1 MLSRRIPE
9 SFPDLEVLEKYIVPL
24 TSESLGQIV
33 NTTQMWRREVDVVK
47 IAQCCEQH
55 FDWGYKEMIIKRFR
69 TFLWAGVCMR
79 ALRRAVM
86 DSDEK
91 EVDAY
96 RRIQNCQDSDE
107 HDIMATPRK
116 TGRRPHEFA
125 VGTPSGLIQ
134 HYFKDMQ
141 HVSPRKAG
149 CHFDDEHGDEYGG
162 EGKKLLTR
170 ITRSR
175 EHGSTDGLLEY
186 RVEAY
191 PIQLVRLAESGIRGT
206 RASPLEADEDE
217 DEGGEEGDEG
227 DEGGDKGDKGEGVSR
242 KKKPKKPPPDPE
254 EPMLLWLP
262 AVMLEMAEPGI
273 VEEFERIN
281 NAKPRKTQETEQ
293 RKKDR
298 AEGKVVPQQ
307 SQAKK
312 ADAKTETE
320 TEDECS
326 TAPTKRNGPTTS
338 KRNGGRL
345 RTGAIAMA
353 FKVTRKKPVA
363 EGDKGKGK
371 NKFVRSGSDSGDS
384 EEGDDDKLSPE
395 KLFNSI
401 ATAAPKPTAKRT
413 IVDEL
418 LDAVIGSSPSKSSYR
433 PESFDDADENLFLDS
448 MPGPSAKGKTKPVIV
463 AAPAKPKSYTPPAS
477 IQTAHK
483 RTNVLFAQNPD
494 YFSPLPSPG
503 TDEEEED
510 LDLYPR
516 LTSVPPTSMDRR
528 TISTSTEASGSGS
541 GRLNSAGCAAP
552 VGSVI
557 PKAPAAVED
566 KVESVE
572 DAVAD
577 ATPVATSKRSKAGSR
592 AQKSATSTR
601 KRFRFI
607 RPDSPSPEPDPE
619 SRALLSCKGRE
630 KEKARSG
637 SSRSSTA
644 TAEETDKGAEGG
656 VRKRS
661 RKSRAGDSPLARIR
675 TEPPPWLDLVPG
687 KALVPP
693 AETGRRRAPDVIEII
708 DSDSDGDEA
717 SAPVMAL
724 VKPAL
729 KNKATPK
736 SRKKNTKGVST
747 DKADIADGRVI
758 DLDM

>member
-9 SFPDLEVLEKYIVPL
+9 SFPDLEVIEKYIVPL

-79 ALRRAVM
+79 ALRRSVM

-96 RRIQNCQDSDE
+96 RRIQNCQDSDGD
-107 HDIMATPRK
+107 DILATPRK
-116 TGRRPHEFA
+116 TGRRPREFA
-125 VGTPSGLIQ
+125 VGTPNGLFQ

-162 EGKKLLTR
+162 DGKKLLTR
-170 ITRSR
+170 ITSSR
-175 EHGSTDGLLEY
+175 EHGSTDELLEY
-186 RVEAY
+186 RVEVY
-191 PIQLVRLAESGIRGT
+191 PVQLVRLAESGIRGT
-206 RASPLEADEDE
+206 RAPPPEADEDE
-217 DEGGEEGDEG
+217 DEGGDEGRGEG
-227 DEGGDKGDKGEGVSR
+227 DEGGDEGEGVSR
-242 KKKPKKPPPDPE
+242 EKTLRKPTPDPE

-273 VEEFERIN
+273 VEEFERID

-307 SQAKK
+307 LQAKR
-312 ADAKTETE
+312 ADAQTE

-326 TAPTKRNGPTTS
+326 TTPTRRNGPTTS
-338 KRNGGRL
+338 KRKGGRL
-345 RTGAIAMA
+345 RTGAIATA
-353 FKVTRKKPVA
+353 FKVTKKKPVA

-371 NKFVRSGSDSGDS
+371 NKFVGSRSDSADS
-384 EEGDDDKLSPE
+384 EEGDDKLSPE

-401 ATAAPKPTAKRT
+401 PTAAPKPTAKRT
-413 IVDEL
+413 VVDEL
-418 LDAVIGSSPSKSSYR
+418 LDVIRSSPPKSSYR

-448 MPGPSAKGKTKPVIV
+448 KPGPSAKGKTKPVIV
-463 AAPAKPKSYTPPAS
+463 AAAAKPKSYTPPAS
-477 IQTAHK
+477 IQTAHS
-483 RTNVLFAQNPD
+483 RTNFRFAQNPD

-510 LDLYPR
+510 LDLYPM
-516 LTSVPPTSMDRR
+516 LMAKR
-528 TISTSTEASGSGS
+528 TISTRTEASGSGS
-541 GRLNSAGCAAP
+541 GRPNSTGCAAP
-552 VGSVI
+552 IGSVV
-557 PKAPAAVED
+557 PKALATVEED

-577 ATPVATSKRSKAGSR
+577 ATPVATSKRPKADSR
-592 AQKSATSTR
+592 VQESATSTGT
-601 KRFRFI
+601 RFRYV

-619 SRALLSCKGRE
+619 SRALLSRTGRE

-644 TAEETDKGAEGG
+644 TAEDTDKGAEGG
-656 VRKRS
+656 VRKRA

-675 TEPPPWLDLVPG
+675 TELPPWLDLAPG

-708 DSDSDGDEA
+708 DSDGDEA
-717 SAPVMAL
+717 SAPVMAR

-729 KNKATPK
+729 KNKAMPK

-758 DLDM
+758 DLDSD